1 MMLRG
6 VGNRAKLEGRT
17 YDVFSLDTDVMVLV
31 IANYDRLP
39 KNTTISM
46 ASSVQLIEPIWTALG
61 SARAKALPGIH
72 ASSGTDNTGRFLWIG
87 KKTWLTLFMDAGE
100 DITET
105 FVTLCREEGVS
116 EKLLLNL
123 SKFVCTAYH
132 PKGIQLSN
140 ISQ

>member
-46 ASSVQLIEPIWTALG
+46 ASSVQLIEPILYG
-61 SARAKALPGIH
+61 
-72 ASSGTDNTGRFLWIG
+72 
-87 KKTWLTLFMDAGE
+87 
-100 DITET
+100 
-105 FVTLCREEGVS
+105 
-116 EKLLLNL
+116 
-123 SKFVCTAYH
+123 
-132 PKGIQLSN
+132 QL
-140 ISQ
+140 